1 MANAESIADIH
12 VALVSVVS
20 AWSESDLQAQ
30 VAESVGVS
38 LDPTAIRAVYL
49 LGLHGGALGFGAL
62 AEHASMSRPTT
73 SKLVARMAAQGVVDP
88 IRTGRTVEVRLAPAG
103 EQAYARLVEAGH
115 RMVDDALAG
124 WDAAEIAAFRQQLTR
139 FVFALA
145 GTPSAPSTQEESS

>member
-1 MANAESIADIH
+1 MANAQSIADIH
-12 VALVSVVS
+12 VALVNVVS
-20 AWSESDLQAQ
+20 AWSESDVQAQ
-30 VAESVGVS
+30 VAESVGVA

-103 EQAYARLVEAGH
+103 EQAYARLVDAGH
-115 RMVDDALAG
+115 CLVADALAG
-124 WDAAEIAAFRQQLTR
+124 WDADEISAFQHQLTR
-139 FVFALA
+139 FVVALA
-145 GTPSAPSTQEESS
+145 GTPSAPSIQEESP